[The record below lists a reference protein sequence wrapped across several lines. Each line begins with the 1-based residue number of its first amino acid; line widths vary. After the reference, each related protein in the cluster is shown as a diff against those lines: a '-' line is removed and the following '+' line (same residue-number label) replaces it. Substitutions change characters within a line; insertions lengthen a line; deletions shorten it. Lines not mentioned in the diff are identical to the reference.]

1 MSNNFHVGQRIECI
15 PDEGWNQPAIYGE
28 VMPEGG
34 RIYTVRDAMIGHS
47 GEPCVRLCE
56 IKNAPEQYLDG
67 FRECIFTSRSFR
79 PVVDRPT
86 SIEVFNRILLDCE
99 RKKQAVEG

>member
-15 PDEGWNQPAIYGE
+15 YQGDWGSPPYGE
-28 VMPEGG
+28 VMPGFG
-34 RIYTVRDAMIGHS
+34 RTYTARDPMFGPH
-47 GEPCVRLCE
+47 GDPCIRLCE
-56 IKNAPEQYLDG
+56 IKNAPHRYLDG
-67 FRECIFTSRSFR
+67 IRECMFNSECFR

-99 RKKQAVEG
+99 RQKQAVEG